1 VRELADLLARN
12 DDSVPLDVAAL
23 QLATI
28 EFPDITVEPFQQ
40 LLDSYARELGQR
52 VSPSTDGE
60 EFVGTFTEYLFDEL
74 GFEGNEDDY
83 YDPANSCLNEVL
95 TRRKGI
101 PITLSVVCI
110 EIARRLERPVFGIG
124 LPGHFIVQYND
135 GAFATYV
142 DPFNNG
148 QLLLDNEC
156 YDLARRAT
164 GLQLRNDPALLAP
177 VSTRQIVLR
186 MLNNL
191 RSAYFLRQEPQKA
204 LKVLDLLISADPSSA
219 EEYKQRGIFRAR
231 LHLYQSAR
239 ADFEKYLQLAPD
251 AQDREEV
258 TKQLQSL
265 QDWMKRLQ

>member
-1 VRELADLLARN
+1 VRELANLLARS
-12 DDSVPLDVAAL
+12 DDSTPLDLAAL

-28 EFPDITVEPFQQ
+28 EFPNITPEPFQQ

-52 VSPSTDGE
+52 ISPTTDGE
-60 EFVGTFTEYLFDEL
+60 EFVGSFTEYLFDEL

-95 TRRKGI
+95 TRRRGI

-110 EIARRLERPVFGIG
+110 EIARRLGRPVVGIG
-124 LPGHFIVQYND
+124 LPGHFVVQYND
-135 GAFATYV
+135 GIFATYI

-148 QLLLDNEC
+148 QLLLETEC

-164 GLQLRNDPALLAP
+164 GMQLRNDPSLLAP
-177 VSTRQIVLR
+177 VTTRQIVLR

-239 ADFEKYLQLAPD
+239 ADFERYLQLAPD
-251 AQDREEV
+251 APDRDDV
-258 TKQLQSL
+258 SKQLQTL
-265 QDWMKRLQ
+265 QDWLRKLQ

>member
-12 DDSVPLDVAAL
+12 DESVPLDVAAL

-28 EFPDITVEPFQQ
+28 EYPDITVEPFRE

-52 VSPSTDGE
+52 LSASTDGE

-101 PITLSVVCI
+101 PITLSVVTI
-110 EIARRLERPVFGIG
+110 EIARRLGRPVTGIG
-124 LPGHFIVQYND
+124 LPGHFIVRYDD
-135 GAFATYV
+135 GLFATYI
-142 DPFNNG
+142 DAFNNG
-148 QLLLDNEC
+148 QLLLEDEC
-156 YDLARRAT
+156 FDLARRAT
-164 GLQLRNDPALLAP
+164 GLQLPDDPAMLAP
-177 VSTRQIVLR
+177 VGTRAIILR

-191 RSAYFLRQEPQKA
+191 RSSYYLRQDPQKA
-204 LKVLDLLISADPSSA
+204 LKVLDLLIQADPASAD
-219 EEYKQRGIFRAR
+219 EYKQRGIFRAR

-239 ADFEKYLQLAPD
+239 TDFETYLQLAPD
-251 AQDREEV
+251 APDRDEV
-258 TKQLQSL
+258 SKQLENLQSWL
-265 QDWMKRLQ
+265 RRLQ

>member
-12 DDSVPLDVAAL
+12 DESVPLDVAAL

-28 EFPDITVEPFQQ
+28 EYPDITVEPFRM

-52 VSPSTDGE
+52 VSPSADGE
-60 EFVGTFTEYLFDEL
+60 EFIGTFNEYLFDEL
-74 GFEGNEDDY
+74 GFEGNDQDY

-101 PITLSVVCI
+101 PITLSLVCI
-110 EIARRLERPVFGIG
+110 EIARRLQRPITAIG
-124 LPGHFIVQYND
+124 LPGHFIVRYDD
-135 GAFATYV
+135 GKFATYI

-148 QLLLDNEC
+148 QLLFETEC

-164 GLQLRNDPALLAP
+164 GLQLRNDRTLLAP
-177 VSTRQIVLR
+177 VGTRQIIVR

-191 RSAYFLRQEPQKA
+191 RSAYFLRQDPQKA
-204 LKVLDLLISADPSSA
+204 LKVLDLLIQADPSSA

-239 ADFEKYLQLAPD
+239 TDFETYLKLAPD
-251 AQDREEV
+251 APDREDV
-258 TKQLQSL
+258 AKQLNSL
-265 QDWMKRLQ
+265 QAWLRKLQ